1 MQKAAAP
8 SRPTSK
14 HRDVLDAL
22 MDLVA
27 ERRLKA
33 GDRLPPEV
41 ELAAQLGVGRS
52 TVREVLKSWQSMGI
66 VTRNKGGGT
75 RLVAPLT
82 ERAVHLPLAVTLE
95 AESLL
100 RTLEIR
106 RPLEIEAVRLSAVRA
121 TPRQRKH
128 IEARLLTLLGAYQA
142 GEDWRAAD
150 QAFHAAIH
158 DASGNPLFGG
168 VVKQLQRAF
177 DEVYEAPFGR
187 PHLGSDTIPRHRNL
201 ADAVLAGDAD
211 GAATTMAGILDE
223 VENEVRAVLESQDNG

>member
-1 MQKAAAP
+1 MLQAPP
-8 SRPTSK
+8 SRRTSK
-14 HRDVLDAL
+14 HRDVVDGL
-22 MDLVA
+22 MALVA
-27 ERRLKA
+27 DRKLKT
-33 GDRLPPEV
+33 GDRLPPEI

-52 TVREVLKSWQSMGI
+52 TVREVLKSWQNMGI

-75 RLVAPLT
+75 HLVAPLT

-95 AESLL
+95 AESLT

-106 RPLEIEAVRLSAVRA
+106 RPLEIEAVRLAAVRA
-121 TPRQRKH
+121 SDKERAQ
-128 IEARLLTLLGAYQA
+128 IEARVLTLLGTYQA

-150 QAFHAAIH
+150 QAFHGAVH

-187 PHLGSDTIPRHRNL
+187 PHLGSATIPRHRDL
-201 ADAVLAGDAD
+201 ADAVLAGRPDE
-211 GAATTMAGILDE
+211 AARIMATILDD
-223 VENEVRAVLESQDNG
+223 VAAEVRAILESQDNG